1 MSDEPAKTA
10 NADPASVKI
19 ATPDKKPHVGLSGKT
34 MGTVAAVGV
43 GSAAIVA
50 ALLFTKPWKR

>member
-1 MSDEPAKTA
+1 MSNKPAKPEPAPATTVAPDEKTVA
-10 NADPASVKI
+10 
-19 ATPDKKPHVGLSGKT
+19 GLSGKT